1 LSIWSSKIGKI
12 RETKRILGVYDWSGD
27 EKVLDVGCGRG
38 LMLIAVAKRL
48 TKGKAFRVDIW
59 DSREHGVQ
67 RGSKLIKQ
75 DILCVL

>member
-1 LSIWSSKIGKI
+1 VLTKLGLCLSIFNLSCISLSIWSSKIGKI

-48 TKGKAFRVDIW
+48 TKGKAFRVDI
-59 DSREHGVQ
+59 
-67 RGSKLIKQ
+67 
-75 DILCVL
+75 